1 MSDAPT
7 RRFDGTTVIDNPVG
21 YKVPL
26 GGIRVSFE
34 ADEKS
39 PVKIQVP
46 FRARVTR
53 VRSIVIKA
61 LSAGAD
67 AALAFTSPGP
77 PAAEFADLSHSDAA
91 PVGESRSA
99 AAMIIAA
106 NAILE
111 AGEDITIT
119 PTKAADGGKVSV
131 DLDLLRIEGP

>member
-34 ADEKS
+34 ADEQGA
-39 PVKIQVP
+39 VLIQVP

-53 VRSIVIKA
+53 VRSIVTKA
-61 LSAGAD
+61 L
-67 AALAFTSPGP
+67 AATDVGELTFTSPTG
-77 PAAEFADLSHSDAA
+77 EFAELSHPLSA
-91 PVGESRSA
+91 PVGQTRMAS
-99 AAMIIAA
+99 AMINAV

-111 AGEDITIT
+111 AGQDITIT
-119 PTKAADGGKVSV
+119 PEKTTDGGKVSV
-131 DLDLLRIEGP
+131 DLDLLRMEGP